1 MSADNGSLSVDL
13 RAIARPATG
22 DAMWLKFVLAV
33 GLAGFTCPSLAT
45 IYKWIDDRGVTHY
58 AQAPP
63 EGRKAQTIAIPTAA
77 APSSA
82 ESVNAPLRDAESGV
96 HRVGIAD
103 IRLRRGSR
111 ERATVAEQVH
121 TCVRAQWNLR
131 ALDTPR
137 PRFFYENGAE
147 RVRTRTW
154 NRDEERLRLL
164 HIMDQTCDPRWQLR
178 LEG

>member
-1 MSADNGSLSVDL
+1 ML
-13 RAIARPATG
+13 
-22 DAMWLKFVLAV
+22 LKFVLAV
-33 GLAGFTCPSLAT
+33 GLASLTSSTLAT

-58 AQAPP
+58 AQTPP
-63 EGRKAQTIAIPTAA
+63 EGRKAQTIPIPTAVT
-77 APSSA
+77 PSPA
-82 ESVNAPLRDAESGV
+82 ESSNGPLREADAGGN
-96 HRVGIAD
+96 RIGIAD

-111 ERATVAEQVH
+111 ERAAVAEQVH

-137 PRFFYENGAE
+137 PRFFFENHTD
-147 RVRTRTW
+147 RVRTRAW